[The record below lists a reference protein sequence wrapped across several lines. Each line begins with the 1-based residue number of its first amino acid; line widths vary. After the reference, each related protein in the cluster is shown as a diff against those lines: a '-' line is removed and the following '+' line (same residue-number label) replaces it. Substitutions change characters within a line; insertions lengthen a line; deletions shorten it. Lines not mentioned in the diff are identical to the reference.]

1 MSIGL
6 LSARLRGL
14 LQREDLQ
21 RLVLPL
27 AGASGLSLY
36 ALVSEGGISFPLFTV
51 VFLCITPHLQH
62 PSPYSRSEGNG
73 RGNYP
78 LDAGARFVGE
88 SRKSGTRVPSI
99 VLACVAWRLP
109 SPAGLRTHPP

>member
-1 MSIGL
+1 MSIAL

-14 LQREDLQ
+14 PQREDLQ
-21 RLVLPL
+21 GLVLPL

-51 VFLCITPHLQH
+51 FLCITPHLQH
-62 PSPYSRSEGNG
+62 PSPCSRSEGNG

-78 LDAGARFVGE
+78 LDAGACFVGE

-99 VLACVAWRLP
+99 VLACVA
-109 SPAGLRTHPP
+109 

>member
-21 RLVLPL
+21 GLVLPL

-51 VFLCITPHLQH
+51 VFYV
-62 PSPYSRSEGNG
+62 SPLIYNTL
-73 RGNYP
+73 P
-78 LDAGARFVGE
+78 LIRVAKVMVE
-88 SRKSGTRVPSI
+88 VTILSTRVPVS
-99 VLACVAWRLP
+99 LESRENLGREFRLLFSHASLGAFP
-109 SPAGLRTHPP
+109 VRRD